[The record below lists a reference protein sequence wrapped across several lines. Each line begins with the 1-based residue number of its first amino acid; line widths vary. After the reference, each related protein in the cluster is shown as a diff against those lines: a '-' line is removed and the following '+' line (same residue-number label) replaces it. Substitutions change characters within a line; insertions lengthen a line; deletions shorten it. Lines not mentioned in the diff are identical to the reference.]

1 MTNTSPSSQGRSASI
16 RKAICI
22 TFVVS
27 FVSFALGTLL
37 IACFDQIR
45 QYVDL
50 LIVAIGI
57 FAIGFNLFLSWN
69 YPNDKKRRVILVIT
83 ADYVFY
89 FVYIFLYHLGAPFG
103 FPFVTLMLCVLFILN
118 LRNADG
124 IPILCLSNAN
134 TIFAVIM
141 SVVFNGLMYAHN
153 ISRDLE
159 TFAVISLL
167 KYFVT
172 FLSLGFSIIAL
183 LIKKRIGK

>member
-45 QYVDL
+45 QYVDQL
-50 LIVAIGI
+50 FVAIGL

-83 ADYVFY
+83 AAISSVLKSLVF
-89 FVYIFLYHLGAPFG
+89 IFNI
-103 FPFVTLMLCVLFILN
+103 IL
-118 LRNADG
+118 
-124 IPILCLSNAN
+124 
-134 TIFAVIM
+134 
-141 SVVFNGLMYAHN
+141 
-153 ISRDLE
+153 
-159 TFAVISLL
+159 
-167 KYFVT
+167 
-172 FLSLGFSIIAL
+172 LGFKVIERLKL
-183 LIKKRIGK
+183 LL